1 MHSYINFARFKRK
14 MFWPDDIFLINLGEF
29 SPEIKYACHRYVG
42 YINEDVMSCIL
53 LQHS

>member
-29 SPEIKYACHRYVG
+29 SPEIKYAYA
-42 YINEDVMSCIL
+42 IVMWVTL
-53 LQHS
+53 MKM